1 MKYYAKFLPLA
12 VGFSIILYG
21 LRSYMSADGLSLQHY
36 IVYNHCGEL
45 IKFTTAEMVLR
56 IRNLL
61 PYYTYAIIF
70 STYIY
75 RHFCYSSVYIFSRCQ
90 KRGWWFRGEAV
101 KLLGYTVIYVILLNI
116 SALPIVMMRYQ
127 ISIDNVGFK
136 FLVVHILVMSLWLY
150 GITIFANI
158 LAILFGS
165 KVMVIGTFLLQILL
179 FMSVGNVS
187 VGETKITKILKIKFN
202 LNFNMQMLPA
212 LHKFRG
218 MNKDIIDGLGI
229 SIKYQWSVLYMLIV
243 NVIII
248 AIGTVIINRIDII
261 DTDKEVD

>member
-1 MKYYAKFLPLA
+1 
-12 VGFSIILYG
+12 
-21 LRSYMSADGLSLQHY
+21 
-36 IVYNHCGEL
+36 
-45 IKFTTAEMVLR
+45 MVLR

-127 ISIDNVGFK
+127 ISIDNVGVK

-187 VGETKITKILKIKFN
+187 VGENKITKILKIKFN

-261 DTDKEVD
+261 DINKEVD

>member
-1 MKYYAKFLPLA
+1 
-12 VGFSIILYG
+12 
-21 LRSYMSADGLSLQHY
+21 
-36 IVYNHCGEL
+36 
-45 IKFTTAEMVLR
+45 
-56 IRNLL
+56 
-61 PYYTYAIIF
+61 
-70 STYIY
+70 
-75 RHFCYSSVYIFSRCQ
+75 
-90 KRGWWFRGEAV
+90 
-101 KLLGYTVIYVILLNI
+101 
-116 SALPIVMMRYQ
+116 
-127 ISIDNVGFK
+127 
-136 FLVVHILVMSLWLY
+136 
-150 GITIFANI
+150 
-158 LAILFGS
+158 
-165 KVMVIGTFLLQILL
+165 MVIGTFLLQILL

-261 DTDKEVD
+261 DTNKEVD